1 VALGN
6 NLILNGDFDTNI
18 ANWLG
23 NASGV
28 QIDLMEWSAG
38 RLHANST
45 ATNQWVAQAIPLVTG
60 KAYHVVLSL
69 QVVRGNVITQWST
82 AVGMTTVTKGVGSH
96 ILAIDFIST
105 VTGNRFFLTS
115 SPNADGAEWYL
126 DQVSI
131 RENTM
136 ALASVGWEMTVTL
149 ADNGGGLSNLNYQ
162 LVAAAAADAATAG
175 GTIRTALAAV
185 TGMSIMSYTLTERF
199 VDAVAVLPGDDGVQR
214 ENRAKLNCVLDSGL
228 KAETIYI
235 PAPVIG
241 IFEGTSG
248 DAADRVD
255 IADADLVTYL
265 EIWKVT
271 GALAKLSDGEY
282 LRDLLPCR
290 SGIRTHRRSSFG

>member
-1 VALGN
+1 VALG
-6 NLILNGDFDTNI
+6 LDRVQNGAFDSGLSPWVPAGGGTITHVNQ
-18 ANWLG
+18 AMHVVAAGGGVGGGSTLLTS
-23 NASGV
+23 ASGNYV
-28 QIDLMEWSAG
+28 LRYNVKAITGSMSIQISGSGGGPYLSPAVNSAG
-38 RLHANST
+38 VVTLNVT
-45 ATNQWVAQAIPLVTG
+45 LNFTPTGIQAISRFAGATFDIDDI
-60 KAYHVVLSL
+60 SL
-69 QVVRGNVITQWST
+69 RSNS
-82 AVGMTTVTKGVGSH
+82 
-96 ILAIDFIST
+96 
-105 VTGNRFFLTS
+105 
-115 SPNADGAEWYL
+115 
-126 DQVSI
+126 
-131 RENTM
+131 M

-162 LVAAAAADAATAG
+162 LVAATAADAATAG

-185 TGMSIMSYTLTERF
+185 TGMSLMSYTLTERF

-214 ENRAKLNCVLDSGL
+214 ENRAKLNCVLNSGL

-255 IADADLVTYL
+255 IADADLVAYL
-265 EIWKVT
+265 EIWKVS
-271 GALAKLSDGEY
+271 GALATLSDGEY